1 MDDET
6 MLLDA
11 ARRHDERIR
20 RQLERARQL
29 EQLVK
34 DGLELLE
41 GIGDWTAWEERAKA
55 LIAQEV

>member
-20 RQLERARQL
+20 RQLE
-29 EQLVK
+29 QLVK
-34 DGLELLE
+34 EVIVFLEVYKMS
-41 GIGDWTAWEERAKA
+41 GPIARWVERAKA

>member
-6 MLLDA
+6 RLLDA

-20 RQLERARQL
+20 RQL